1 MVSPSPEARCM
12 VQVVTLELRYLRE
25 DKIKYLFE
33 VFLINISEMK
43 PALQSESLSLP
54 TSDLPTTTRSGCSP
68 GQLVQYFLLHR
79 DQILIFLNF
88 TILQMELD

>member
-1 MVSPSPEARCM
+1 M
-12 VQVVTLELRYLRE
+12 VQVVTLEFRYLRE

-54 TSDLPTTTRSGCSP
+54 TSDLPTTTRFGCSP